1 MDKSNLVLTLEQRQA
16 LSIQQVESLELLGYS
31 NQELE
36 SFLTTEYLENP
47 MLESSDDKQSTQ
59 IQNIEQ
65 MYEKSTSYGEHYKKW
80 ADDDSNRQQDIAAS
94 NTEDLAE
101 SLLLQ
106 LNKAD
111 FSEEQWNLIPHL
123 IRGLDEDGFFPYEPR
138 EFAEVF
144 HTDKQT
150 VEICLESLKTLEPA
164 GIFAKDIAE
173 CLRLQ
178 LRERKIVDEQLL
190 QMIDNCMPDILGGH
204 IERVTRKLK
213 LSTAKVKEYIHLIGG
228 LNPRPVLSRPSIG
241 VQYIIPDILV
251 TLEDGHWQVE
261 LNDSWF
267 ADYTISDY
275 YLPMIQQTKD
285 ESLKEYFTTKL
296 QRARFIIDCVEQR
309 RKTLIKVVHTILEI
323 QDSYFK
329 LHKEL
334 VPMTMEEVAAK
345 TDCHVSTVSR
355 AVKDKYLQYQN
366 TVLLRDLFTASA
378 SVQEQ
383 VSADGVKSRIR
394 CMVQEECSTK
404 PLSDQEIAEK
414 LLKEGMKVSR
424 RTVAKYRMQMGIPE
438 SRQRRFLR

>member
-123 IRGLDEDGFFPYEPR
+123 IRGLDEDGFFPYERR

-150 VEICLESLKTLEPA
+150 VE
-164 GIFAKDIAE
+164 
-173 CLRLQ
+173 
-178 LRERKIVDEQLL
+178 
-190 QMIDNCMPDILGGH
+190 
-204 IERVTRKLK
+204 
-213 LSTAKVKEYIHLIGG
+213 
-228 LNPRPVLSRPSIG
+228 
-241 VQYIIPDILV
+241 
-251 TLEDGHWQVE
+251 
-261 LNDSWF
+261 
-267 ADYTISDY
+267 
-275 YLPMIQQTKD
+275 
-285 ESLKEYFTTKL
+285 
-296 QRARFIIDCVEQR
+296 
-309 RKTLIKVVHTILEI
+309 
-323 QDSYFK
+323 
-329 LHKEL
+329 
-334 VPMTMEEVAAK
+334 
-345 TDCHVSTVSR
+345 
-355 AVKDKYLQYQN
+355 
-366 TVLLRDLFTASA
+366 
-378 SVQEQ
+378 
-383 VSADGVKSRIR
+383 
-394 CMVQEECSTK
+394 
-404 PLSDQEIAEK
+404 
-414 LLKEGMKVSR
+414 
-424 RTVAKYRMQMGIPE
+424 
-438 SRQRRFLR
+438 